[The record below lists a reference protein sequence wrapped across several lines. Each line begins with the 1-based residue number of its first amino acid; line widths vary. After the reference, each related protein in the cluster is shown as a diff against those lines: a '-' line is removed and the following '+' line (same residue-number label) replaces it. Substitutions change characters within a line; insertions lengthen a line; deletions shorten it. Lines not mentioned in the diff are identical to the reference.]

1 MRYDREHKARTK
13 DRILDVAARAIRASG
28 PDKVAVA
35 AVMAEAGL
43 THGGFYAH
51 FPSKDALISAA
62 VGRMFDDATERNR
75 LMREGADTSA
85 ALGAY
90 IDAYLS
96 RVHRDAPETGCPLPA
111 LSAELS
117 RLGPAARGALGEG
130 LTRMTDQ
137 LARRLAELT
146 PAPADLRA
154 LSASMIAEMVGAMAL
169 ARAVADPVQS
179 DQILFSA
186 RAAVKAKA
194 GLDPAMRRAT

>member
-1 MRYDREHKARTK
+1 MRYDREHKAKTR

-62 VGRMFDDATERNR
+62 VGRMFDDAAQRNR
-75 LMREGADTSA
+75 AIREGAEASA
-85 ALGAY
+85 ALCAY

-96 RVHRDAPETGCPLPA
+96 RIHRDTPETGCPLPA

-137 LARRLAELT
+137 LARRLSELS
-146 PAPADLRA
+146 PPPNDPNAMA
-154 LSASMIAEMVGAMAL
+154 ASMIAEMVGAMAL
-169 ARAVADPVQS
+169 SRAVADPAQS
-179 DQILFSA
+179 DQILFTA

-194 GLDPAMRRAT
+194 GLDPAMRRP

>member
-1 MRYDREHKARTK
+1 MRYDREHKAKTR
-13 DRILDVAARAIRASG
+13 DRILDVAARAIRAAG

-35 AVMAEAGL
+35 AVMSEAGL

-62 VGRMFDDATERNR
+62 VGRMFDDAAERNSPA
-75 LMREGADTSA
+75 REGAEPSL
-85 ALGAY
+85 ALSGY

-130 LTRMTDQ
+130 LTRLTDA
-137 LARRLAELT
+137 LARRLSELT
-146 PAPADLRA
+146 PPSSDPRA
-154 LSASMIAEMVGAMAL
+154 LAASMIAEMVGAVAL
-169 ARAVADPVQS
+169 ARAVADPTQS
-179 DQILFSA
+179 DQILFNA

-194 GLDPAMRRAT
+194 GLEPAARRP